1 MPLSQ
6 VMVPFDANLAAGE
19 ETGAVGFLTMVW
31 FLVLVYRNGLR
42 TLKDWTSDVNGA
54 VGLGA
59 LLGCTAILVHCLV
72 DFNLQIPAHVA
83 LFYLLCTIAVADTQF
98 GTRRHLRRPARNALI
113 SDIESW
119 AERPEER
126 STS

>member
-6 VMVPFDANLAAGE
+6 VMVPLDANLAAGE

-59 LLGCTAILVHCLV
+59 LLG
-72 DFNLQIPAHVA
+72 VA
-83 LFYLLCTIAVADTQF
+83 GAGHFITV
-98 GTRRHLRRPARNALI
+98 LRRNGDSYVVGDPLFGRLTLAAADLRTRYRFTGFFMIVRLSNSGAPSCL
-113 SDIESW
+113 
-119 AERPEER
+119 
-126 STS
+126 

>member
-1 MPLSQ
+1 
-6 VMVPFDANLAAGE
+6 MVPFDANLAAGE

-59 LLGCTAILVHCLV
+59 LLGCAAILVHCLV
-72 DFNLQIPAHVA
+72 DFNVQIPAHVA
-83 LFYLLCTIAVADTQF
+83 LFYVLCTIAVADTQF
-98 GTRRHLRRPARNALI
+98 GTRRHLRRQARNALI
-113 SDIESW
+113 IEIVRLT
-119 AERPEER
+119 ERQEER
-126 STS
+126 ISSLIC